1 MRVSHNTFQLYRNY
15 GGSANYGVT
24 ATRGG
29 EPTATR
35 EKPTATRRKVTATR
49 GKVTAT
55 RGETHRHAGKPTATR
70 GKPTATRGE
79 THRHARGNPPPR
91 AGKSPPRA
99 GKPTATRRNPP
110 PRAET
115 YRHAQKTT
123 NPENFP
129 LKFILPPSSSY
140 IRKNKEMKHRG
151 QYERKRTGSAG
162 AV

>member
-24 ATRGG
+24 ATCGG
-29 EPTATR
+29 SPPPRAGNPPPR
-35 EKPTATRRKVTATR
+35 A
-49 GKVTAT
+49 GKSPP
-55 RGETHRHAGKPTATR
+55 RAGKPTATR

-91 AGKSPPRA
+91 AGNPPPRA
-99 GKPTATRRNPP
+99 GKPTATRG
-110 PRAET
+110 ET
-115 YRHAQKTT
+115 HRHAQKTT

>member
-29 EPTATR
+29 SPPPRAGNPPPR
-35 EKPTATRRKVTATR
+35 A
-49 GKVTAT
+49 GKSPP
-55 RGETHRHAGKPTATR
+55 RAGKPTATR

-79 THRHARGNPPPR
+79 THRHARETHR
-91 AGKSPPRA
+91 HARETHRHA
-99 GKPTATRRNPP
+99 RKPTVTRGNPP

-115 YRHAQKTT
+115 HRHAQKTT